1 MNFGSAF
8 QTHLPEYSNDFGSEI
23 CARFLCVEAFSNWF
37 SCSDALICYCEK
49 GEKNKFFILSE
60 LLIDC

>member
-23 CARFLCVEAFSNWF
+23 CVRFLCVEAFSNWF
-37 SCSDALICYCEK
+37 RCSGALICYCEK
-49 GEKNKFFILSE
+49 GEKRSFLF
-60 LLIDC
+60 